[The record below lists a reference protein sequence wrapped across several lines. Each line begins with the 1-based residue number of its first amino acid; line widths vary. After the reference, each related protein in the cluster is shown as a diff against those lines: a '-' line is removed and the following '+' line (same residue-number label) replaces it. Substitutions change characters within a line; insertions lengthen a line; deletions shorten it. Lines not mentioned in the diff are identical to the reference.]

1 MSGVEK
7 TIIPMIKE
15 TTKLSYVL
23 CIRSIVTGQQ
33 AEFLVFPLSS
43 VLFRLQSSVSRY
55 SYHHPP
61 LNNYPDVIAED
72 KSLIPNNA
80 HS

>member
-33 AEFLVFPLSS
+33 AECQMLS
-43 VLFRLQSSVSRY
+43 RTWQ
-55 SYHHPP
+55 
-61 LNNYPDVIAED
+61 
-72 KSLIPNNA
+72 
-80 HS
+80 